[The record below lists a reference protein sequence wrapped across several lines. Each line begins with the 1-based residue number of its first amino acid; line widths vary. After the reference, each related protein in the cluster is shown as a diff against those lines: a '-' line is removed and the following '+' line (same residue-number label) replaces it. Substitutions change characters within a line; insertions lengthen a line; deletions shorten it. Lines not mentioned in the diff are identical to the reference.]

1 MSQTNENKAVEGVV
15 ESTLSCSNIFEKI
28 VENKNMLCLG
38 LGLGLLGYVAFYK
51 NKNFLVESFNKF
63 YKKDDKSNK

>member
-1 MSQTNENKAVEGVV
+1 
-15 ESTLSCSNIFEKI
+15 
-28 VENKNMLCLG
+28 MLCLG